1 LLYLD
6 FLKYSSILID
16 IRISFTPYREFCMP
30 GSFDEILTQSILILV
45 SLILMGTFMRKIG
58 VVKDEHGVF
67 FARIVTDITLPAL
80 IFLAVSKHPVK
91 LNQLLPPVVLIS
103 AEITSALLAWGAG
116 TLLKLSKPQTG
127 ALILASMFG
136 SSAFLGYA
144 VIKDLFVDNSH
155 VLAEAAIISELGVGL
170 LIFTVGV
177 GIAIHFG
184 KNESTWQD
192 MLKPVLNFFRSHIF
206 FALIT
211 GLIAA
216 SIGLPKD
223 NIFISSGIKFLQTI
237 ASANTLMVTMTIGIM
252 LKFHELRK
260 VIFIVTIAC
269 IIKLLVQPLLAGM
282 GADLLHFSDTYRKV
296 VVIEASMPSAALA
309 AVFAKRYKCD
319 GELASILVFATFISS
334 IFTIITISLILF

>member
-1 LLYLD
+1 
-6 FLKYSSILID
+6 
-16 IRISFTPYREFCMP
+16 
-30 GSFDEILTQSILILV
+30 
-45 SLILMGTFMRKIG
+45 
-58 VVKDEHGVF
+58 
-67 FARIVTDITLPAL
+67 
-80 IFLAVSKHPVK
+80 
-91 LNQLLPPVVLIS
+91 VVLIS